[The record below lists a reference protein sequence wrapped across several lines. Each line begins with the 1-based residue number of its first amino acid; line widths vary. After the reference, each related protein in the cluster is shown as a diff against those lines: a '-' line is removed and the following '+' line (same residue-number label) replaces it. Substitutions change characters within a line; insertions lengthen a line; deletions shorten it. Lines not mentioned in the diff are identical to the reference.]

1 MDHILW
7 ETPRYIYLFIK
18 MEVGRVFR
26 AIKSKT
32 YIMSSVPSG
41 GLKVR
46 LELIFFV
53 LRNGYDI
60 PCTVLLT
67 IVTHTTLMGFQQ
79 TRMVK
84 RKNQATNT
92 AYLLRLVVPAKERMT
107 NKNIIMR
114 NTLKKLKL
122 KKK

>member
-1 MDHILW
+1 
-7 ETPRYIYLFIK
+7 

-84 RKNQATNT
+84 RKNQTTNA
-92 AYLLRLVVPAKERMT
+92 AYLLRLVVAAKERMR
-107 NKNIIMR
+107 NKKIRMR